1 MTADST
7 TTSSTTEHTIS
18 SYYEKAKVQLKT
30 DRDSIV
36 QKIKDDINAAKRRAI
51 SRA

>member
-1 MTADST
+1 M
-7 TTSSTTEHTIS
+7 TTSAETIS
-18 SYYEKAKVQLKT
+18 SYFEKAKVQLKA

-36 QKIKDDINAAKRRAI
+36 QKIRDDISAAKRKAI

>member
-1 MTADST
+1 MT
-7 TTSSTTEHTIS
+7 TTTTPTSADTIS
-18 SYYEKAKVQLKT
+18 SYYEKAKVQLKA

-36 QKIKDDINAAKRRAI
+36 QKIKDDISAAKRKAI